1 MGFPA
6 SIVHVRNYACLR
18 VRALAHRCVNNAG
31 GEDGHFHVRK
41 LNKSH

>member
-6 SIVHVRNYACLR
+6 SIVHVRNYAWLR
-18 VRALAHRCVNNAG
+18 VRSLAHRCVNNAG